1 MVRRKNNQKRNPLD
15 TPGTIEDAVTVE
27 RHRLKMTVAK
37 LFISIVTVGFLV
49 LFSLYVFSLFR
60 TKEGPDSEMLTN
72 LFGNFFNILSI
83 IFGV

>member
-1 MVRRKNNQKRNPLD
+1 MVRRKNNHRRNPLD
-15 TPGTIEDAVTVE
+15 DPETIEDAVTVE

-37 LFISIVTVGFLV
+37 LFIVIVTLGFLT
-49 LFSLYVFSLFR
+49 LFSLYVYSLFR
-60 TKEGPDSEMLTN
+60 NKEGPDSEMITN